1 MTLKYNEKLSQKL
14 NRLKRNLAET
24 EGCAIAFSG
33 GVDSSLLLAVA
44 RDVLGSRC
52 LAVIATS
59 STYPQRECDQ
69 AVEWVKSEDIP
80 FVVISSEELDIPEF
94 SKNPVDRCYYCKK
107 ELFEKIKKQAQARGL
122 NWVADGS
129 NADDVGDYRPG
140 MDAARELG
148 VLSPLKDAGFTK
160 EDIRKITR
168 EVYHLPMTDKP
179 SMACLASRFP
189 YGSAIT
195 RDKLGQVE
203 KIEQFL
209 EQEGFRIYRARH
221 HGDILRLELGPEEM
235 SAVINSDIRK
245 RITMFAKEQGFL
257 YVTLDIEGYRTGSM
271 NEGLVPDNRA
281 KNL

>member
-1 MTLKYNEKLSQKL
+1 MTLKYNEELSQKL
-14 NRLKRNLAET
+14 NRLKRILAET

-33 GVDSSLLLAVA
+33 GVDSSLVLAVA
-44 RDVLGSRC
+44 RDVLGNRC

-107 ELFEKIKKQAQARGL
+107 ELFEKIKKQAQDRGL

-160 EDIRKITR
+160 EDIRTIAR

-235 SAVINSDIRK
+235 SAVIKSDIRK

-257 YVTLDIEGYRTGSM
+257 YVTLDIEGYRTGSL